1 MASERTDARNKR
13 LTALE
18 TARLAQQDAWTRA
31 GLERL
36 TAGDRD
42 ALFSSFSTLETVVAL
57 GKLHDPADDVT
68 GEDRAAV
75 RWVERLSLL
84 GEEDLWPH
92 PPSGTPGVLSR
103 LAAECERLASEHGG
117 EAGRLYRTG
126 AVAWRLD
133 AHLARLMLGEVV
145 L

>member
-1 MASERTDARNKR
+1 MSVQARR

-18 TARLAQQDAWTRA
+18 TARLAQQDAWIRA
-31 GLERL
+31 ALERL
-36 TAGDRD
+36 TAGEHD

-57 GKLHDPADDVT
+57 GKLPDPADGVS

-75 RWVERLSLL
+75 AWVGCLSLL
-84 GEEDLWPH
+84 GAEDLWPH
-92 PPSGTPGVLSR
+92 PPPGTPGVLSR

-117 EAGRLYRTG
+117 EAARLYRVG

-133 AHLARLMLGEVV
+133 AHLARLMLGEVGA
-145 L
+145 